1 MALAA
6 FAAGIVFIHLGLFGL
21 DRTDVAVV
29 DQPAVLPTADEAVAR
44 N

>member
-6 FAAGIVFIHLGLFGL
+6 LAAGIVFIHLGLFGL
-21 DRTDVAVV
+21 DRPDAVMV
-29 DQPAVLPTADEAVAR
+29 DGPPVIAGENEAVAH